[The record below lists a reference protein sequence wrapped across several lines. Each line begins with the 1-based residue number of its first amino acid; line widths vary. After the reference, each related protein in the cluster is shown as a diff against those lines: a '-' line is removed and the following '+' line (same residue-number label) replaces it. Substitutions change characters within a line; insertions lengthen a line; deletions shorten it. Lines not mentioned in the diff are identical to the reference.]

1 MKLLYKKVPSVF
13 FVFSVVNFDGLRVCG
28 FAGLGTREPL
38 NKS

>member
-28 FAGLGTREPL
+28 FG
-38 NKS
+38 N